1 MNTSKIKAF
10 QIFGGVLRRSE
21 RRASTNL
28 KSLSSRRISERRSE
42 A

>member
-1 MNTSKIKAF
+1 MNISKINGF
-10 QIFGGVLRRSE
+10 PIFVGGVLRRSE

-28 KSLSSRRISERRSE
+28 ESLSSRISERRSE